1 MSDVLIYHIR
11 KEFDII
17 AQILILRVDYFTTHF
32 SLVFYEWRSDSRSVV
47 WLFVSP

>member
-1 MSDVLIYHIR
+1 MKVYTLKIVISMSDVLIYHIR

-32 SLVFYEWRSDSRSVV
+32 SLVFYE
-47 WLFVSP
+47 